1 MKFSYRCT
9 DCGLS
14 LEIKPNV
21 QLCPACSS
29 SGQPDK
35 PLKGVLET
43 VCEGTPDASPFD
55 ETVDFIHQLLPVE
68 KKYFPSIPVGM
79 TPLWEPENLRKR
91 LNLKNLFIKDDTL
104 NPTGSLKDRAS
115 FLVAAFARKYKIT
128 DIVVASTGNAA
139 SSMAGIG
146 AAAGLNVKIFI
157 PSSAPK
163 AKMVQALQYG
173 ADVTLVDG
181 TYDLAFEKSIEYT
194 NKYGGM
200 NRNTAYNPL
209 TLEGK
214 KTAALE
220 VFAQMRRVPDHVF
233 VPVGDGVILGGLYRG
248 FIDLFEKGYTDK
260 IPVIHSVQAE
270 GSSAIN
276 RALAGGGFTAP
287 VKSDTIADSISV
299 DIPRN
304 GYYAVNM
311 LKKYS
316 GTGVTVTDKEILEA
330 QKTLASSTGLF
341 AEPSS
346 ASALAGLLKIRDS
359 IDDNAYTALIV
370 TGNGLKDIDGA
381 MRALKMEGEKLA

>member
-1 MKFSYRCT
+1 MKFYYKCT
-9 DCGLS
+9 ECGLTF
-14 LEIKPNV
+14 EIKPNV
-21 QLCPACSS
+21 SLCPACSS
-29 SGQPDK
+29 AGQPDR
-35 PLKGVLET
+35 PLRGVLET
-43 VCEGTPDASPFD
+43 VCEGMPSASPFD
-55 ETVDFIHQLLPVE
+55 DTSAFIHELLPVE
-68 KKYFPSIPVGM
+68 RKFFPPIPVGM
-79 TPLWEPENLRKR
+79 TPLWEPTGLRESLG
-91 LNLKNLFIKDDTL
+91 LNNLFIKDDTL

-115 FLVAAFARKYKIT
+115 YLVAAFARKYKIS

-139 SSMAGIG
+139 SSMAGVG

-173 ADVTLVDG
+173 ADVNLVDG
-181 TYDLAFEKSIEYT
+181 TYDMAFDKSIEFT
-194 NKYGGM
+194 NKYGGL

-220 VFAQMRRVPDHVF
+220 VFAGMKRVPDHVF

-248 FIDLFEKGYTDK
+248 FIDLYEKGFADK
-260 IPVIHSVQAE
+260 VPVIHSVQAE

-276 RALAGGGFTAP
+276 RALANDGFTAP
-287 VKSDTIADSISV
+287 VQSDTIADSISV
-299 DIPRN
+299 DVPRN
-304 GYYAVNM
+304 GYYAVSM

-316 GTGVTVTDKEILEA
+316 GTGVTVTDSEILSA
-330 QKTLASSTGLF
+330 QKTLASKAGLF

-346 ASALAGLLKIRDS
+346 ASVLAGLLKIRKS
-359 IDDNAYTALIV
+359 IPDDAYTVLLV

-381 MRALKMEGEKLA
+381 MKALGIEGV